1 MATPLIP
8 SSIIPPSQDGYSVEQ
23 GSEFV
28 QVELEG
34 GESRTR
40 RDKIGATNVVK
51 CQWELTP
58 KQYAALWGFFNNRLQ
73 SGVRVFRIP
82 LLIDAPVRIPYRAR
96 LLGKPQEL
104 GQTEGLLHVVRATL
118 EVIPNPIV
126 SFNLFCQA
134 VSDFR
139 VVATNNP
146 DFSPT
151 VDQFP
156 IGRQVQ
162 LNNCEATVDGVF
174 INLDGIYTITSKPN
188 NATLEFAGA
197 AGVNPGWTT
206 LNGTSTQAFFPLE
219 NAGTCILL
227 PE

>member
-1 MATPLIP
+1 MATPLFP
-8 SSIIPPSQDGYSVEQ
+8 VTVIPPSQQAYSVKQ
-23 GSEFV
+23 GTEFI

-40 RDKIGATNVVK
+40 RDKIGATNTVR

-58 KQYAALWGFFNNRLQ
+58 KEYAAVWNFFNNRLQ
-73 SGVRVFRIP
+73 GGVRVFRIP
-82 LLIDAPVRIPYRAR
+82 LLIDAPVRVLYRAR
-96 LLGKPQEL
+96 ILGEMQEL
-104 GQTEGLLHVVRATL
+104 GQTEGLLHVIRATL
-118 EVIPNPIV
+118 EVIPNPII
-126 SFNLFCQA
+126 SFNVFCQA

-139 VVATNNP
+139 VVATNNV
-146 DFSPT
+146 DFAPT

-162 LNNCEATVDGVF
+162 MNNCENTVNDIF
-174 INLDGIYTITSKPN
+174 INLDGTYTITSKPN

-197 AGVNPGWTT
+197 ASVNPAWTT
-206 LNGTSTQAFFPLE
+206 LNGTAIQGFFPLQ